1 MRAGLDALNILLR
14 NFLAGVSHLIFPA
27 QSMKKTLALLTALV
41 VVAQSTMAFT
51 LDDLVGTWK
60 GVRLRTAN
68 GETLEQPTTFVYRK
82 FQGTGLIERSTTK
95 VTAGTNRGVR
105 KFFSDGTEQF
115 IGTSNGEVS
124 GLWSGYWSFGRHDSL
139 TYRESSQTS
148 SRYGTTTI
156 RFVSKDKFVLAIKF
170 SDGVKVIGQFI
181 RQ

>member
-1 MRAGLDALNILLR
+1 
-14 NFLAGVSHLIFPA
+14 
-27 QSMKKTLALLTALV
+27 MKKTLALLAALV

-51 LDDLVGTWK
+51 IDDLVGTWK
-60 GVRLRTAN
+60 GVRMRTAN
-68 GETLEQPTTFVYRK
+68 GETLKQPTTFVYRK

-95 VTAGTNRGVR
+95 VTGGTNRGVR

-124 GLWSGYWSFGRHDSL
+124 GLWSGYWSFSRHDSL

-170 SDGVKVIGQFI
+170 SDGVKVIGEFI

>member
-1 MRAGLDALNILLR
+1 
-14 NFLAGVSHLIFPA
+14 
-27 QSMKKTLALLTALV
+27 MKKTLALFAALV

-60 GVRLRTAN
+60 GVRLRTAH
-68 GETLEQPTTFVYRK
+68 GETLKQPTTFVYRK
-82 FQGTGLIERSTTK
+82 FQGTGLIEHSTTK
-95 VTAGTNRGVR
+95 VTDGTNRGVR
-105 KFFSDGTEQF
+105 KFFSDNTEQF
-115 IGTSNGEVS
+115 IGTSNGEVA
-124 GLWSGYWSFGRHDSL
+124 GLWSGYWSFSSHGSL
-139 TYRESSQTS
+139 TYRERSQTS